1 MIIFF
6 EPKDTKLDDLAD
18 LAMICYAKSKVYF
31 KTAVGNRSNSRAKL
45 LNKLNVTLLGIPC
58 SLAFHLHS
66 SKSAPNTL

>member
-31 KTAVGNRSNSRAKL
+31 KTAVCTATPQIQETVK
-45 LNKLNVTLLGIPC
+45 
-58 SLAFHLHS
+58 
-66 SKSAPNTL
+66 